1 MRFGL
6 KWRSVYWGLA
16 LGLFIL
22 AYVMGTVVP
31 LSVEQ
36 ANNIRQGLTEKNKNL
51 NDLGIFVNNIIPS
64 LEMFIPAAGVA
75 IGAYAAVST
84 GQVFNAF
91 ALANPVL
98 KTISPLS
105 LLITPFA
112 IMEIFAYAI
121 AMSRS
126 AMLAYFLIKRKWRST
141 WKGYIIPTI
150 IEIGIV
156 ILILFIGSIV
166 EWQGMAQH

>member
-16 LGLFIL
+16 VGLFIL
-22 AYVMGTVVP
+22 AYVIGTVVP

-91 ALANPVL
+91 ALVNPVL

>member
-1 MRFGL
+1 M
-6 KWRSVYWGLA
+6 
-16 LGLFIL
+16 GLFIL
-22 AYVMGTVVP
+22 AYVKGTVVP

-51 NDLGIFVNNIIPS
+51 NDLGIFFNNIIPS
-64 LEMFIPAAGVA
+64 LEMFIPGTGV
-75 IGAYAAVST
+75 AVST

-98 KTISPLS
+98 KTISSLS

-126 AMLAYFLIKRKWRST
+126 AMLAYFLIKKMRSNEN
-141 WKGYIIPTI
+141 I
-150 IEIGIV
+150 
-156 ILILFIGSIV
+156 
-166 EWQGMAQH
+166 

>member
-16 LGLFIL
+16 VGLFIL

-36 ANNIRQGLTEKNKNL
+36 AKNIRQGLTEKNKNL

-75 IGAYAAVST
+75 IGAYAAS
-84 GQVFNAF
+84 F
-91 ALANPVL
+91 
-98 KTISPLS
+98 
-105 LLITPFA
+105 
-112 IMEIFAYAI
+112 Y
-121 AMSRS
+121 RS
-126 AMLAYFLIKRKWRST
+126 S
-141 WKGYIIPTI
+141 
-150 IEIGIV
+150 V
-156 ILILFIGSIV
+156 
-166 EWQGMAQH
+166 

>member
-16 LGLFIL
+16 VGLFIL
-22 AYVMGTVVP
+22 AYVIGTVVP

-51 NDLGIFVNNIIPS
+51 NDL
-64 LEMFIPAAGVA
+64 IPAAGVA

-141 WKGYIIPTI
+141 WKEYVIPTI

-166 EWQGMAQH
+166 EWQVMVPH